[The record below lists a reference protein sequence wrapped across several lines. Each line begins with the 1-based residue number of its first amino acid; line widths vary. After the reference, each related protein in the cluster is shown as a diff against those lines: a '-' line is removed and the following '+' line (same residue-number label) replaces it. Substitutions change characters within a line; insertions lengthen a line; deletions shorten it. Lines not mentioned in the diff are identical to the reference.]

1 MGRVHKFLEL
11 QLWVVY
17 FFAVQAIFALQK
29 IYRTLLR
36 IDRIPEGHV
45 RLCSIVHRKK
55 RDVEEI
61 ARGMDF
67 LSVHNSFVPTS
78 LLDGSHWTLY
88 CLTKN
93 TAYFVYLPKPVLW
106 YNSQRCPF
114 VYVDYFKEALL
125 VAEAPREEF
134 EKLADELADRPQ
146 ADTIFY
152 TNTARCG
159 STLLAKM
166 LHNEGKSHCVAEP
179 YPIPCLTIGYA
190 EGYLTKEDVTSLLPR
205 VITILRKDVPADQ
218 VFILKAESSGV
229 RLVEFTDNIPQ
240 FRNIFS
246 FRKDGIDSCER
257 MLKREEIGDVLTTL
271 HLYLPRL
278 TLWIFGYLAGH
289 YLKNE
294 SRFLMPCIWFHDL
307 IHNTEQLLREIFR
320 NIGIPEE
327 TALEAMKWKGEDSQK
342 GTFLS
347 KEALQHIE
355 IPPMTAEELTEM
367 RQYAEAME
375 IPVDTLIKAEKP

>member
-1 MGRVHKFLEL
+1 
-11 QLWVVY
+11 
-17 FFAVQAIFALQK
+17 
-29 IYRTLLR
+29 
-36 IDRIPEGHV
+36 
-45 RLCSIVHRKK
+45 
-55 RDVEEI
+55 
-61 ARGMDF
+61 
-67 LSVHNSFVPTS
+67 
-78 LLDGSHWTLY
+78 
-88 CLTKN
+88 
-93 TAYFVYLPKPVLW
+93 
-106 YNSQRCPF
+106 
-114 VYVDYFKEALL
+114 
-125 VAEAPREEF
+125 
-134 EKLADELADRPQ
+134 
-146 ADTIFY
+146 
-152 TNTARCG
+152 
-159 STLLAKM
+159 M

-278 TLWIFGYLAGH
+278 TLWIFGYLAGYEGAFNRMLKPDTDKKRAAIVYASPYSH